1 MEYKK
6 QDINMGIK
14 GFSEFEILETD
25 EKIVQEVSEYL
36 KKTINNEI

>member
-14 GFSEFEILETD
+14 GFNEFEILETD

-36 KKTINNEI
+36 KKTIN